1 MVFPNPPQHLL
12 HSQWENAVNAT
23 PFDATPLDCLRDA
36 FQALLSEPCPPSLSG
51 AELGLGLPARDIE
64 LPELKSI
71 LMSRTTRPEVK
82 RAIWVQVIDHV
93 RAREST
99 WTVVAA
105 GLAYPGLAGSVLRV
119 CRNVPGDPS
128 DIQAEIIT
136 EFLAALA
143 RIDVNDPDI
152 GDIAGWLCWRAL
164 NASKAFRTAEA
175 ASGARSGVLPR
186 AVIPLFPAGHPDI
199 VLARAVRA
207 GVLTAMESDL
217 IGRSYLQGEHYAS
230 LAADYGM
237 AVSTFY
243 RCRTNAVRRLV
254 EAIES
259 GILTPL

>member
-1 MVFPNPPQHLL
+1 MAFTKPLQQLL
-12 HSQWENAVNAT
+12 HRQWENAVNAT
-23 PFDATPLDCLRDA
+23 SFDATPLDCLRDA
-36 FQALLSEPCPPSLSG
+36 FQALLSEPCPLSLSG
-51 AELGLGLPARDIE
+51 AELGLGLPSRDIQ
-64 LPELKSI
+64 LSELKVI
-71 LMSRTTRPEVK
+71 LMSRRTRPEVK
-82 RAIWVQVIDHV
+82 RAIWAEVIDRS
-93 RAREST
+93 RAGQSA

-119 CRNVPGDPS
+119 CRNASGDPS

-143 RIDVNDPDI
+143 RIDVNDPNI

-164 NASKAFRTAEA
+164 NASKAFRTAEV
-175 ASGARSGVLPR
+175 ASGVRSGVLPG

-207 GVLTAMESDL
+207 GVLTAQESDL
-217 IGRSYLQGEHYAS
+217 IGRSYLQGEHYTSVAAS
-230 LAADYGM
+230 YGM
-237 AVSTFY
+237 SVSTFY

-259 GILTPL
+259 GVLTPL